1 MQLGGRQRESLP
13 DFLLTLNQ
21 TAMSIQ
27 QELDKVREQK
37 FRKDMQDVYDKL
49 NEVCLEL
56 CDMRLEDFADI
67 MHENLLHFDDEHP
80 DKLEL
85 QIPVWYY
92 NPDFR
97 NPNE

>member
-1 MQLGGRQRESLP
+1 
-13 DFLLTLNQ
+13 
-21 TAMSIQ
+21 MSIQ
-27 QELDKVREQK
+27 EELDKVREQK

-56 CDMRLEDFADI
+56 CDMRLEDFAEI
-67 MHENLLHFDDEHP
+67 MEEQNLYPYDDDE
-80 DKLEL
+80 E
-85 QIPVWYY
+85 IPVWYY